1 MNIYLQSNTDFENN
15 GLGFLTDCL
24 TALVTEELNGVYNLV
39 LTYPANSL
47 MTDYL
52 VVGNIIKCKVEN
64 NSYQLFR
71 ISSVE
76 RDFNILQITAQHI
89 FYDLN
94 YNFIE
99 DAYPKDLNCA
109 LMGEWIL
116 SKTNFNN
123 NFKFYSNISGSKSAR
138 YVRKNPVE
146 CILGNIDNSM
156 VNLFNAELER
166 DNFTVKLLSRRG
178 NDNHVKLI
186 IGKNITEIKVTTDI
200 SSLYTRIMPVG
211 YDGLLLPEKYVDSPL
226 INMYPSAKICKY
238 EFEDIKYDVEDEGA
252 YHSEEEAYTAL
263 RNAARDL
270 FDSGI
275 DKPSINIKINWLEL
289 SKTNEYRERYSY
301 LEKVFL
307 GDTIYAEIF
316 GLNYETR
323 VIKTT
328 YNPLTD
334 MLEKIE
340 LGTFKANYQS
350 TVNSINKTI
359 QKVNKADIL
368 NEAKN
373 NATNQLTKAMA
384 GYVYKTQNELFIM
397 DTDNPA
403 TANHIWRWNLNGLG
417 YSSTGINGPYGIA
430 ITQDGRIVAD
440 FITTGQLDVSII
452 KGLEDLVFQA
462 KNIKLEGYVS
472 ANGNVSIDKEGT
484 GTFKNVKIEDGQLM
498 LQDTNDDQS
507 ESIFIYNADSI
518 ETLYPSV
525 KIGEKLNKLYF
536 NFPDSMEP
544 DKTGTNISKVPI
556 VTFEN
561 GYIYYNY
568 GYQYSDYANIW
579 LYDSTTEEET
589 IIYKLD
595 NAFERI
601 EVNLKELELPKSIGK
616 IISIDNSYKNNDTLL
631 SSYITNKVLNIKYYT
646 KYASNGI
653 EMKKDNVT
661 AQYLAN
667 GVNINDSNG
676 TRAFNENGICW
687 MTPPGED
694 YKDFIVNKDIVSFNG
709 NKLVEG
715 LNIDK
720 LNIVDQDSPYLEVSL
735 LENVQGYST
744 YGINVWASDKR
755 LKKNINGSNVNALNL
770 IKKIQ
775 HREFKYKNSETL
787 TKIGYVADE
796 LESID
801 PQMIF
806 ESGPDK
812 LKQPKVSY
820 IVPVLSK
827 AIQEQQNIIENL
839 VKKVELLER
848 KVNENN

>member
-1 MNIYLQSNTDFENN
+1 MIKIFDSNAKNFKTNGIIAIQPIEITEYKKISLNGWYLEVVVSSKYKEYILKDYLCVIDSKSKLSPQAFRIGNPEYDDEEIKFTANHVIFDSGNYFLIDVRPTDLSANNALNWINERTDNKSPFTFSSDVETIGTHYFEYKNLLEALSIIEEEWGGTYDIDNWNAKLVNSIGNDKGKLLIYQKNLEGLTIRESWDDVCTKLYGKGPNDLVLPEIYLESKIKYNQPYTKTITFESS
-15 GLGFLTDCL
+15 LDES
-24 TALVTEELNGVYNLV
+24 ASEDEKIKELR
-39 LTYPANSL
+39 SK
-47 MTDYL
+47 MISYL
-52 VVGNIIKCKVEN
+52 EN
-64 NSYQLFR
+64 NSVPKVSYE
-71 ISSVE
+71 ISASSKFAIDNFDIGDIIHIKHPYVNLKVNVVEYTRNVNTGRMLSV
-76 RDFNILQITAQHI
+76 
-89 FYDLN
+89 
-94 YNFIE
+94 
-99 DAYPKDLNCA
+99 
-109 LMGEWIL
+109 
-116 SKTNFNN
+116 
-123 NFKFYSNISGSKSAR
+123 
-138 YVRKNPVE
+138 V
-146 CILGNIDNSM
+146 LGNYIPD
-156 VNLFNAELER
+156 
-166 DNFTVKLLSRRG
+166 VKQ
-178 NDNHVKLI
+178 
-186 IGKNITEIKVTTDI
+186 KV
-200 SSLYTRIMPVG
+200 
-211 YDGLLLPEKYVDSPL
+211 
-226 INMYPSAKICKY
+226 A
-238 EFEDIKYDVEDEGA
+238 
-252 YHSEEEAYTAL
+252 
-263 RNAARDL
+263 
-270 FDSGI
+270 
-275 DKPSINIKINWLEL
+275 NIKE
-289 SKTNEYRERYSY
+289 
-301 LEKVFL
+301 
-307 GDTIYAEIF
+307 
-316 GLNYETR
+316 
-323 VIKTT
+323 
-328 YNPLTD
+328 
-334 MLEKIE
+334 
-340 LGTFKANYQS
+340 
-350 TVNSINKTI
+350 SINKVASNLSS
-359 QKVNKADIL
+359 QEKVVKRQTELINSFGKKGYCLYGDNELLIL
-368 NEAKN
+368 DKLPKEEAKFVWRYN
-373 NATNQLTKAMA
+373 QAGWGFSENGYEGPFKLAATID
-384 GYVYKTQNELFIM
+384 GV
-397 DTDNPA
+397 
-403 TANHIWRWNLNGLG
+403 
-417 YSSTGINGPYGIA
+417 IN
-430 ITQDGRIVAD
+430 AD
-440 FITTGQLDVSII
+440 FIQTGSLDVNLI

-498 LQDTNDDQS
+498 LQDSNDDQS

-556 VTFEN
+556 VTFEY

-568 GYQYSDYANIW
+568 GYQYSDYVNLW

-653 EMKKDNVT
+653 EMKKDKVT
-661 AQYLAN
+661 SQYLAN
-667 GVNINDSNG
+667 GVNITDSNG
-676 TRAFNENGICW
+676 TRTFNENGICW
-687 MTPPGED
+687 MTSPGED

-720 LNIVDQDSPYLEVSL
+720 LNMVDQDSPYLEVSL

-755 LKKNINGSNVNALNL
+755 LKKNINESNVNALNL
-770 IKKIQ
+770 IKKIP

-820 IVPVLSK
+820 IVPLLSK
-827 AIQEQQNIIENL
+827 AIQEQQNMIDNL
-839 VKKVELLER
+839 VEKVELLER